1 MRFDL
6 DAIDAPAEVAGA
18 PRLIAL
24 ADIDE
29 DPQQPR
35 REFDPSSLAELAATI
50 AERGLK
56 QPVSVR
62 PHPSDPG
69 RWMLNFGA
77 RRLRAS
83 KLAGKEQI
91 PAFVDEA
98 FDSYDQVIENE
109 QREGLKPLE
118 LALFV
123 QRHLALGE
131 SQAEI
136 ARRLGKS
143 KTLITMIGALI
154 DAPPWLLE
162 VYRSGRCQG
171 INELYELR
179 RLHESDPPAV
189 ERWVANRG
197 KVSRAEVQ
205 AYKADASRSDGRE
218 PMPPAAA
225 GSVLEGA
232 AGGQIFAERRRVAPS
247 AASALRQRGDSPGRM
262 LHLHG
267 RVDDEAVRVLLDEL
281 PLEPAHVMVETI
293 GSSKRRV
300 VPLSGL
306 EALRIVEVP
315 R

>member
-6 DAIDAPAEVAGA
+6 DAIDAPAEPAGT
-18 PRLIAL
+18 PQLIAL

-35 REFDPSSLAELAATI
+35 SEFDLSSLAELAATI

-83 KLAGKEQI
+83 KLAGKGHI

-123 QRHLALGE
+123 QRRLALGE

-143 KTLITMIGALI
+143 KTLVTMIGALI

-189 ERWVANRG
+189 ERWVTNCE

-205 AYKADASRSDGRE
+205 AYKASRSDDRE
-218 PMPPAAA
+218 STPPATA
-225 GSVLEGA
+225 GSALDGV

-267 RVDDEAVRVLLDEL
+267 RVDGEAVRVLLDEL

-293 GSSKRRV
+293 GSSERRV
-300 VPLSGL
+300 VPVSGL

>member
-1 MRFDL
+1 VRFDL
-6 DAIDAPAEVAGA
+6 DAIDAPADATGS
-18 PRLIAL
+18 PRSIAL

-35 REFDPSSLAELAATI
+35 VEFDDESLAELAATI
-50 AERGLK
+50 AERGVK

-62 PHPSDPG
+62 PHPTDAG

-83 KLAGKEQI
+83 KLAGQDRI
-91 PAFVDEA
+91 PAFVDES

-123 QRHLALGE
+123 QRRLALGE

-143 KTLITMIGALI
+143 KTLVTMIGALI
-154 DAPPWLLE
+154 DAPPWLMDL
-162 VYRSGRCQG
+162 YRSGRCQG

-179 RLHESDPPAV
+179 RLHESHPQRV
-189 ERWVANRG
+189 EQWTAARE
-197 KVSRAEVQ
+197 KVSRSELQ
-205 AYKADASRSDGRE
+205 AYKTAASQSDDRE
-218 PMPPAAA
+218 PTGLASM
-225 GSVLEGA
+225 GSA
-232 AGGQIFAERRRVAPS
+232 PRSAERKQVAQTALVSRRQS
-247 AASALRQRGDSPGRM
+247 DSPTRM
-262 LHLHG
+262 LRVHG
-267 RVDDEAVRVLLDEL
+267 LVDGQAVRVLLDVL
-281 PLEPAHVMVETI
+281 PKPAHVTVELVES
-293 GSSKRRV
+293 GERRA
-300 VPLSGL
+300 VPVAGV
-306 EALRIVEVP
+306 EALQLVEVS